1 MTLYYCINIFFPHF
15 EINSIVAKLV
25 GQPANQHSPL
35 VSSNPILFTSDQLGC
50 SLEATSARVKC
61 WSLVTAITS
70 RVKIASTLFEILF
83 MVVCKIHG
91 TLKFLANHETRKN
104 KK

>member
-1 MTLYYCINIFFPHF
+1 MTHCIIVLIYFSHF

-83 MVVCKIHG
+83 MVVCKIHA
-91 TLKFLANHETRKN
+91 TLKILANHETRKN